1 MQDDDSGEIAMR
13 ARVIGQV
20 QGVGFRAWTLDRA
33 QALSVR
39 GWVRNND
46 DGTVAALLVG
56 AEDAVNALLA
66 EMEHGP
72 RGASVREV
80 AAQPVAIFE
89 PQDGFYIAR

>member
-1 MQDDDSGEIAMR
+1 MQSNSEIAMR
-13 ARVIGQV
+13 VRVIGRV
-20 QGVGFRAWTLDRA
+20 QGVGFRAWTQDRA

-46 DGTVAALLVG
+46 DGTVAALLIG
-56 AEDAVNALLA
+56 AEDAVKALLA

-80 AAQPVAIFE
+80 AAQPEAIFE
-89 PQDGFYIAR
+89 PQAGFQIAR